1 MLSMLVILIL
11 KYSGLFHYL
20 KCFRVPFNLSEKM
33 DQNLLN
39 FWKNYEDI
47 IDWGYRVSGVRG
59 TDGSRSSAPINT
71 ETLVCFY

>member
-1 MLSMLVILIL
+1 MLVNLFL
-11 KYSGLFHYL
+11 KYSGLFHFKY
-20 KCFRVPFNLSEKM
+20 FRVPFNLSEKM

-71 ETLVCFY
+71 ATLVCFY

>member
-1 MLSMLVILIL
+1 MIVILFL
-11 KYSGLFHYL
+11 KYSGLFKY
-20 KCFRVPFNLSEKM
+20 FRVPFNLSEKM

-59 TDGSRSSAPINT
+59 TDGSRSSALINT
-71 ETLVCFY
+71 ETLVRFY